1 MQCKS
6 TFYQWICKV
15 PEGIKKN
22 KSMRKGQTHST
33 HNMQKYLQ
41 KRIFTCQK
49 TEPNEIGWQTAITAT
64 TAVATTTSTWT
75 GRKSF
80 LAKSIC
86 IGNRLVPVA
95 HNAKYAANKS
105 KLTNTNSGGGVASKR
120 VADGTEAGAEFEA
133 LRQAEAT
140 AWGHLN
146 MQQQNN
152 NINNMVPRK
161 AEQRA
166 AARTLLFLRRGA
178 LLLRFAW
185 ANVKVVSSRNEYWKC
200 WTRSA
205 TVAAAVVVQ
214 GGREVAKGK
223 RCWRKR
229 VCLFN

>member
-1 MQCKS
+1 MNMQS
-6 TFYQWICKV
+6 SRGY
-15 PEGIKKN
+15 KKKQKYAQRAN
-22 KSMRKGQTHST
+22 TLNTQQTT
-33 HNMQKYLQ
+33 HNMQKYLP

-49 TEPNEIGWQTAITAT
+49 TEPNEIGWQTAITTT

-105 KLTNTNSGGGVASKR
+105 KLTNTNSGGGVTRTARGKG
-120 VADGTEAGAEFEA
+120 AGAGAEFEA

-146 MQQQNN
+146 MQQQYN
-152 NINNMVPRK
+152 NINNMAPRK

-166 AARTLLFLRRGA
+166 ARTLPFLWLRRGA

-205 TVAAAVVVQ
+205 TVAAAVVVK